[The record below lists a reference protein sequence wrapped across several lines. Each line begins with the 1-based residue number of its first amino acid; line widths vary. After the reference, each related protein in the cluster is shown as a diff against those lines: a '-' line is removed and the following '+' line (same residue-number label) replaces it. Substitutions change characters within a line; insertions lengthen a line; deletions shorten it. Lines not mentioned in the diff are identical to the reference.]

1 MPFFT
6 LSNTWNKDSLHS
18 AAIIFHDQYLPTVSN
33 QSPPKELSNV
43 AFPAVTVTLP

>member
-6 LSNTWNKDSLHS
+6 LGSTWNKDSLHP
-18 AAIIFHDQYLPTVSN
+18 AAIIFHDQYLPTVSI

-43 AFPAVTVTLP
+43 ASPAVRVTLP

>member
-6 LSNTWNKDSLHS
+6 LNNTWIKDSFHP
-18 AAIIFHDQYLPTVSN
+18 ATVIFHDQYLPTVSI

-43 AFPAVTVTLP
+43 ASPTVTVTLP